1 MPSGTQGEA
10 SGLAADFAAYVR
22 KEMHDRKWSIAQVAA
37 GIGMSKSYTDVRI
50 NGERGFTVRDFEAF
64 ARMVDLEPEELL
76 VRVQLPAAAGYQGR
90 LVPSY
95 EVTTTKGDVLVRR
108 IEDAD
113 PPMRDDNIV
122 RGKFGVRPSSE
133 DALREVAAESDVAH
147 EEDTDDYTP

>member
-22 KEMHDRKWSIAQVAA
+22 REMRDRKWSIAQVAE

-50 NGERGFTVRDFEAF
+50 NGERGFTVRDFEMF

-76 VRVQLPAAAGYQGR
+76 VRVQLPAAAGYPGR
-90 LVPSY
+90 LVPTY
-95 EVTTTKGDVLVRR
+95 EVTTTKGDVVVRR
-108 IEDAD
+108 VEDAD
-113 PPMRDDNIV
+113 PPMPDDNVV
-122 RGKFGVRPSSE
+122 RGRFGVRPPTE
-133 DALREVAAESDVAH
+133 DGVREVAAESDIAH